1 MVTITSSYTVTPSEP
16 TPKACMWLS
25 GSDQSCPWTHTPT
38 IYVYQPPPH
47 QHDAF
52 HTLKHSL
59 QKILVHYYPL
69 AGRLRPIGGGR
80 FEVDCNAKGVTLLQ
94 AESPKTLNHYGDF
107 KPDHTIT
114 DLIPHIDYTKPIDD
128 IPLIFVQLTT
138 FSCGGLIIGLANSH
152 IMIDGLANS
161 HTMMDGV
168 AAIHFVS
175 SWAKLARGESLLEQD
190 MPFLDRTVLKCPE
203 PLRPPRF
210 DHPEYKDMP
219 LLLGTSDAKEEQK
232 KESTVELLKLTK
244 EQVEKIRKEAT
255 ESMNLKTAY
264 TRYEAKPYTRFEA
277 VSGHIWRS
285 ACKARKH
292 EYNQPTLVRTVGDI
306 RNRLNPPLPPNF
318 VGNAIL
324 RTVSRNVRAGEVMSK
339 ALGYAAQKVRDAIAL
354 VKDEEY
360 LRDQLYLIETVED
373 VSRLRMG
380 FHSLGCSKTPFFGNP
395 NLVIGTWTSMGVYD
409 ADFGWGKPLYMGP
422 GLLGGEGK
430 IFIIPSEDGSL
441 VIAIRLQTAHMPDF
455 KKFLY
460 EDL

>member
-1 MVTITSSYTVTPSEP
+1 MVTITSSCTVTPSEP
-16 TPKACMWLS
+16 TPNICMWLS
-25 GSDQSCPWTHTPT
+25 GCDQTHPWTHAPT
-38 IYVYQPPPH
+38 IYVYRPPPNLPS
-47 QHDAF
+47 QDAF
-52 HTLKHSL
+52 QTLKHSL
-59 QKILVHYYPL
+59 HNILVHYYPL
-69 AGRLRPIGGGR
+69 AGRLRWIGGGR
-80 FEVDCNAKGVTLLQ
+80 LEVDCNAKGVTLLQ
-94 AESPKTLNHYGDF
+94 AHSPKPLNHYGDF

-114 DLIPHIDYTKPIDD
+114 DLVPHPDYTKPMED
-128 IPLIFVQLTT
+128 IPLIIAQLTS
-138 FSCGGLIIGLANSH
+138 FSCGGLTIGLA
-152 IMIDGLANS
+152 LS
-161 HTMMDGV
+161 HTMVDGV

-210 DHPEYKDMP
+210 EHPEYKEMP
-219 LLLGTSDAKEEQK
+219 LLLGTSEATEEQK

-255 ESMNLKTAY
+255 ESMNVKTAY
-264 TRYEAKPYTRFEA
+264 TRYEA

-292 EYNQPTLVRTVGDI
+292 EYNQPTLVRITGDI
-306 RNRLNPPLPPNF
+306 RSRLNPPLPPNF

-324 RTVSRNVRAGEVMSK
+324 RTVPRNVIAGEVMSK
-339 ALGYAAQKVRDAIAL
+339 ALGYAAQKMRDAIAL

-360 LRDQLYLIETVED
+360 LRDQLYLIETAED

-380 FHSLGCSKTPFFGNP
+380 FHSLGCSKTPYFGNP
-395 NLVIGTWTSMGVYD
+395 NLTIGTWTSMGVYD

-422 GLLGGEGK
+422 GVLGGEGK

-441 VIAIRLQTAHMPDF
+441 IVAIRLQTAHMPDF

-460 EDL
+460 EDLISTAF